1 MRKMFLLGLLLVTF
15 SNVAVGVY
23 AATCSKGGA
32 RFCGG
37 TCGKTANGDCV
48 CEGTCTSAEMDW
60 VAGDPKPGPIAEL
73 EIYDY

>member
-1 MRKMFLLGLLLVTF
+1 MRKMLLLGLLLATF

-37 TCGKTANGDCV
+37 TCARASNGDCA
-48 CEGTCTSAEMDW
+48 CAGSCTSAEMDW